1 MIYKGCIKNNS
12 MEEVDA
18 SILSF
23 FRQYKPQEFKVRGK
37 NKQELN
43 ELKAKQNGFIS
54 GEMKELN
61 RNSKNIINSD
71 ALVIDIDDCY
81 KSESELLEWARKLEN
96 QFIAYP
102 TISNGLK
109 GVRYRLIF
117 PLSKPV
123 EDAAIYSA
131 MVRFFSKEI
140 LRNIIRKPDTSN
152 ESWAQLMLLP
162 CITEYNTKDKIV
174 VNNGE
179 PYSYDEILD
188 AMKVNGYLNSKEN
201 YQGDAI
207 EMNSSDVDK
216 PIVQL
221 VKEWAEMHQEELQ
234 EYKPFLIPFLNI
246 KHNYQTKHISYN
258 TAIECVCALA
268 LGNDSWE
275 RDNVEKF
282 NKEKDKGRV
291 IKGTP
296 IESFFPTKL
305 EYELTVGIPER
316 LLFGDELEQALKLA
330 VEQAYEWEIEL
341 HQSNKPR
348 DSFRLSTAK
357 TVKMLMKYIP
367 FCEIGG
373 KLFMYQADEGIWT
386 MNENDVARLIAIIQ
400 PNASRNQI
408 EDISNQI
415 RLKAEKRSINTKSY
429 LIPCKNGIYNT
440 ETKTLEA
447 FSPDYVFLSKLAT
460 DYNPTIEMPLLD
472 GWWTPKDFI
481 KELSNNDIE
490 IETLL
495 YQVINDAAHPNY
507 SRKKAI
513 WLYGSG
519 SNGKSTYQDVIKN
532 IVGNDCYSTLKFN
545 EFSERFRLHA
555 LIGKSVNIGDDVNAG
570 VRVDDSSNFNS
581 IVTHDSV
588 TIEEKYKS
596 PYHTKLYCTLIQST
610 NEMPTIRNK
619 TDGTYRRMLIVPF
632 ENQFEDTPENW
643 EIKENYIKS
652 KEVLEWILAK
662 ALSMDFKQFINPNAS
677 KALLEE
683 YKADNDAI
691 LAFKQDVFDVLDDK
705 GACIVPLTPLFNL
718 YTIYCKKNKLRQER
732 ARTFNKVLK
741 ELLGDEWHKGT
752 SHFNRDNEAIFEEV
766 LSELHLDSDDVY
778 RKTQIGTQKS
788 WCKKGVV

>member
-18 SILSF
+18 AILSF
-23 FRQYKPQEFKVRGK
+23 FQQYEPEEFEVRGK
-37 NKQELN
+37 NKQELK
-43 ELKAKQNGFIS
+43 ELKEQQHGFIS

-61 RNSKNIINSD
+61 RNSKNIINRD

-81 KSESELLEWARKLEN
+81 KSESELLEWAARERKT

-140 LRNIIRKPDTSN
+140 LRNIIRKPDASN

-179 PYSYDEILD
+179 PYSYDDILK
-188 AMKVNGYLNSKEN
+188 AMKVNGYLNNKEN
-201 YQGDAI
+201 NQGDAI
-207 EMNSSDVDK
+207 EMDSSEVNK

-234 EYKPFLIPFLNI
+234 EYKPFITPFLNI

-258 TAIECVCALA
+258 TAIECIRALA

-305 EYELTVGIPER
+305 EHELTVGIPER
-316 LLFGDELEQALKLA
+316 LLFGDELTQAL
-330 VEQAYEWEIEL
+330 EQAYEMAL
-341 HQSNKPR
+341 HQSEKAR

-357 TVKMLMKYIP
+357 TVKMLMKYIR
-367 FCEIGG
+367 FCAIDD
-373 KLFMYQADEGIWT
+373 KLFMYQPDEGIWT
-386 MNENDVARLIAIIQ
+386 MNENDVARLIVIIQ
-400 PNASRNQI
+400 PNASTKQI

-415 RLKAEKRSINTKSY
+415 RLKAEKRSVDTERY
-429 LIPCKNGIYNT
+429 LVPCKNGIYNT
-440 ETKTLEA
+440 KTKTLEA
-447 FSPDYVFLSKLAT
+447 FSPNYVFLSKLAT
-460 DYNPTIEMPLLD
+460 DYNPTIEMPVLN
-472 GWWTPKDFI
+472 GWTPKGFI
-481 KELSNNDIE
+481 KELSNNDTE

-495 YQVINDAAHPNY
+495 YQVINDAVHPNY

-545 EFSERFRLHA
+545 EFSERFSLHA

-596 PYHTKLYCTLIQST
+596 PYHTTLYCTLIQST

-619 TDGTYRRMLIVPF
+619 TNGTYRRMLIVPF

-643 EIKENYIKS
+643 KIKENYIKS

-662 ALSMDFKQFINPNAS
+662 ALSMDFEQFINPNAS

-683 YKADNDAI
+683 YKANNDAI
-691 LAFKQDVFDVLDDK
+691 LAFKQDVFDVLDAK
-705 GACIVPLTPLFNL
+705 GAYIVPLAPLFDL
-718 YTIYCKKNKLRQER
+718 YTDYCKKNKLHQER
-732 ARTFNKVLK
+732 ARTFNKELEK
-741 ELLGDEWHKGT
+741 LLGDEWYKGT
-752 SHFNRDNEAIFEEV
+752 KHFNDENTRIFTDM
-766 LSELHLDSDDVY
+766 LCELNLNKIDEY
-778 RKTQIGTQKS
+778 MPKKMTQKS
-788 WCKKGVV
+788 WVKK

>member
-1 MIYKGCIKNNS
+1 MIYKGYIKNNS
-12 MEEVDA
+12 MEEINT

-23 FRQYKPQEFKVRGK
+23 FQRYEPQEFKVRGK
-37 NKQELN
+37 NEQELRK
-43 ELKAKQNGFIS
+43 LKARQRGFIS
-54 GEMKELN
+54 GKMKELN
-61 RNSKNIINSD
+61 RNSKNIINRD

-81 KSESELLEWARKLEN
+81 KSESELLEWACERKN

-123 EDAAIYSA
+123 EDAATYSA
-131 MVRFFSKEI
+131 MVQFFSEKI

-179 PYSYDEILD
+179 PYSYDDILK
-188 AMKVNGYLNSKEN
+188 AMKVNGYLNNKEN
-201 YQGDAI
+201 YPSDAI
-207 EMNSSDVDK
+207 EMNSSEVNE

-221 VKEWAEMHQEELQ
+221 VKEWAEMHQEEMQ
-234 EYKPFLIPFLNI
+234 DYDFFITPFLNI

-258 TAIECVCALA
+258 TAIECIRALA

-275 RDNVEKF
+275 RGNIEKF

-316 LLFGDELEQALKLA
+316 LLFGDELEQALELA
-330 VEQAYEWEIEL
+330 VEQEYEMAL
-341 HQSNKPR
+341 YQSEKAR

-357 TVKMLMKYIP
+357 TVKMLMKYIR
-367 FCEIGG
+367 FCAIDD
-373 KLFMYQADEGIWT
+373 KLFMYQPDEGIWT
-386 MNENDVARLIAIIQ
+386 MNENDIARLIAIIQ
-400 PNASRNQI
+400 DNASRNQI

-415 RLKAEKRSINTKSY
+415 RLKAEKRSVDTERY
-429 LIPCKNGIYNT
+429 LVPCKNGIYNT
-440 ETKTLEA
+440 KTKTLEA

-460 DYNPTIEMPLLD
+460 DYNPTIEMPVLLN
-472 GWWTPKDFI
+472 GWTPESFI
-481 KELSNNDIE
+481 KELSNNDTE

-495 YQVINDAAHPNY
+495 YQVINDAVHPNY

-545 EFSERFRLHA
+545 EFSERFRLHS
-555 LIGKSVNIGDDVNAG
+555 LIGKSVNIGDDINAG

-596 PYHTKLYCTLIQST
+596 PYHTTLYCTLIQST

-619 TDGTYRRMLIVPF
+619 TNGTYRRMLIVPF
-632 ENQFEDTPENW
+632 ENQFEDTPENG

-662 ALSMDFKQFINPNAS
+662 ALSMDFEQFINPNAS

-691 LAFKQDVFDVLDDK
+691 LAFKQDVFDVLVSK
-705 GACIVPLTPLFNL
+705 GADVVPLTPLFNL
-718 YTIYCKKNKLRQER
+718 YTIYCKKNKLRQEKQ
-732 ARTFNKVLK
+732 RTFNKELK
-741 ELLGDEWHKGT
+741 KLLGDEWHKGT
-752 SHFNRDNEAIFEEV
+752 KHFNGDNVAIFEEM

-778 RKTQIGTQKS
+778 RKTQIGTQKA
-788 WCKKGVV
+788 WYVKEG

>member
-1 MIYKGCIKNNS
+1 MIYIGKITNSS
-12 MEEVDA
+12 MEEVNT

-23 FRQYKPQEFKVRGK
+23 FQRYEPQEFKVRGK

-43 ELKAKQNGFIS
+43 ELKAKQHGFIS

-61 RNSKNIINSD
+61 RNSKNIINRD

-81 KSESELLEWARKLEN
+81 VSESELLKWARERKN

-131 MVRFFSKEI
+131 MIQFFSKKV
-140 LRNIIRKPDTSN
+140 LRDIIRKPDTSN

-179 PYSYDEILD
+179 PYSYDDILK

-201 YQGDAI
+201 YPSDAI
-207 EMNSSDVDK
+207 EMNSSEVNELV
-216 PIVQL
+216 VQL

-234 EYKPFLIPFLNI
+234 DYDFFIIPFLNI
-246 KHNYQTKHISYN
+246 KHNYQTKHINYN
-258 TAIECVCALA
+258 TAIECLCALA
-268 LGNDSWE
+268 LGNGSWE

-305 EYELTVGIPER
+305 EHELNIGIPES
-316 LLFGDELEQALKLA
+316 LLFGDELEQAL
-330 VEQAYEWEIEL
+330 EQAYEMVL
-341 HQSNKPR
+341 HQSEKTR

-357 TVKMLMKYIP
+357 TVKMLMEYIR
-367 FCEIGG
+367 FCTIDD
-373 KLFMYQADEGIWT
+373 KLFMYQPDKGIWT
-386 MNENDVARLIAIIQ
+386 MNENDIARLIATIQ
-400 PNASRNQI
+400 SNATIKQI

-415 RLKAEKRSINTKSY
+415 RLKAEKRSVDTERY
-429 LIPCKNGIYNT
+429 LVPCKNGIYNT
-440 ETKTLEA
+440 KTKTLDA
-447 FSPDYVFLSKLAT
+447 FSPNYVFLSKLAT
-460 DYNPTIEMPLLD
+460 DYNPTIEMPVLLN
-472 GWWTPKDFI
+472 GWTPESFI
-481 KELSNNDIE
+481 KELSNNDTE

-495 YQVINDAAHPNY
+495 YQVINDAVHPNY

-545 EFSERFRLHA
+545 EFSERFRLHS

-596 PYHTKLYCTLIQST
+596 PYHTTLYCTLIQST

-619 TDGTYRRMLIVPF
+619 TNGTYRRMLIVPF
-632 ENQFEDTPENW
+632 ENQFEDTPENG

-662 ALSMDFKQFINPNAS
+662 ALSMDFEQFINPNAS

-691 LAFKQDVFDVLDDK
+691 LAFKQDVFDVLVSK
-705 GACIVPLTPLFNL
+705 GADIVPLTPLFNL
-718 YTIYCKKNKLRQER
+718 YTIYCKKNKLRQEKQ
-732 ARTFNKVLK
+732 RTFNKELK
-741 ELLGDEWHKGT
+741 KLLGDEWHKGT
-752 SHFNRDNEAIFEEV
+752 KHFNGDNVAIFEEM

-778 RKTQIGTQKS
+778 RKTQIGTQKA
-788 WCKKGVV
+788 WYVKEG

>member
-23 FRQYKPQEFKVRGK
+23 FQQYEPEEFEVRGK
-37 NKQELN
+37 NKQELK
-43 ELKAKQNGFIS
+43 ELKEQQDGFIS

-61 RNSKNIINSD
+61 RNSKNIINRD
-71 ALVIDIDDCY
+71 ALIIDIDDCY
-81 KSESELLEWARKLEN
+81 KSESELLKWARELKN

-123 EDAAIYSA
+123 DDAATYSA
-131 MVRFFSKEI
+131 MIQFFSKKV

-179 PYSYDEILD
+179 PYSYDAILK
-188 AMKVNGYLNSKEN
+188 AMKANGYLNSKEN
-201 YQGDAI
+201 NQGDAI
-207 EMNSSDVDK
+207 EMNSSEVNELV
-216 PIVQL
+216 VQL

-234 EYKPFLIPFLNI
+234 DYDFFIIPFLNI
-246 KHNYQTKHISYN
+246 KHNYQTKHINYN
-258 TAIECVCALA
+258 TAIACLCALA
-268 LGNDSWE
+268 LGNGSWE

-305 EYELTVGIPER
+305 EHELTVGIPER
-316 LLFGDELEQALKLA
+316 LLFGDELEQALKLS

-341 HQSNKPR
+341 HQSNKTR

-357 TVKMLMKYIP
+357 TVNILMEYIP

-400 PNASRNQI
+400 PNASTKQI
-408 EDISNQI
+408 GDISNQI
-415 RLKAEKRSINTKSY
+415 RLKAEQRSVDTERY
-429 LIPCKNGIYNT
+429 LVPCKNGIYNT
-440 ETKTLEA
+440 KTKTLEA
-447 FSPDYVFLSKLAT
+447 FSPNYVFLSKLVT

-481 KELSNNDIE
+481 KELSNKDTE

-495 YQVINDAAHPNY
+495 YQVINDAVHPNY

-545 EFSERFRLHA
+545 EFSERFSLHA

-596 PYHTKLYCTLIQST
+596 PYHTTLYCTLVQST
-610 NEMPTIRNK
+610 NEMPTTRNK
-619 TDGTYRRMLIVPF
+619 SNGNYRRMLIVPF

-662 ALSMDFKQFINPNAS
+662 ALSMDFEQFINPNAS

-691 LAFKQDVFDVLDDK
+691 LAFKQDVFDVFVEK
-705 GACIVPLTPLFNL
+705 GVQTIPVATL
-718 YTIYCKKNKLRQER
+718 YEVYKAWCKRNNITSIRDRK
-732 ARTFNKVLK
+732 FNK
-741 ELLGDEWHKGT
+741 EL
-752 SHFNRDNEAIFEEV
+752 SEV
-766 LSELHLDSDDVY
+766 LGKKWKRAPQHFTKSQQSLFCEVLNELRLNKEVEIEANHS
-778 RKTQIGTQKS
+778 TQRA
-788 WCKKGVV
+788 WYV

>member
-23 FRQYKPQEFKVRGK
+23 FQQYEPEEFEVRGK
-37 NKQELN
+37 NKQELK
-43 ELKAKQNGFIS
+43 ELKEQQDGFIS

-61 RNSKNIINSD
+61 RNSKNIINRD
-71 ALVIDIDDCY
+71 ALIIDIDDCY
-81 KSESELLEWARKLEN
+81 KSESELLKWARELKN

-123 EDAAIYSA
+123 DDAATYSA
-131 MVRFFSKEI
+131 MIQFFSKKV

-179 PYSYDEILD
+179 PYSYDAILK
-188 AMKVNGYLNSKEN
+188 AMKANGYLNSKEN
-201 YQGDAI
+201 NQGDAI
-207 EMNSSDVDK
+207 EMNSSEVNELV
-216 PIVQL
+216 VQL

-234 EYKPFLIPFLNI
+234 DYDFFIIPFLNI
-246 KHNYQTKHISYN
+246 KHNYQTKHINYN
-258 TAIECVCALA
+258 TAIKCLCALA
-268 LGNDSWE
+268 LGNGSWE

-305 EYELTVGIPER
+305 EYELNIGIPER
-316 LLFGDELEQALKLA
+316 LLFGDELVQALELA
-330 VEQAYEWEIEL
+330 VEQEYEMAL
-341 HQSNKPR
+341 HQSNKTR

-357 TVKMLMKYIP
+357 TVNILMEYIP

-373 KLFMYQADEGIWT
+373 KLFMYQADKGIWT

-400 PNASRNQI
+400 PNASTPQI
-408 EDISNQI
+408 GDISNQI
-415 RLKAEKRSINTKSY
+415 RLKAEQRSVDTERY
-429 LIPCKNGIYNT
+429 LVPCKNGIYNT

-460 DYNPTIEMPLLD
+460 DYIPTIEMPLLD

-481 KELSNNDIE
+481 KELSNKDTE

-495 YQVINDAAHPNY
+495 YQVINDAVHPNH

-545 EFSERFRLHA
+545 EFSERFRLHS

-619 TDGTYRRMLIVPF
+619 TNGTYRRMLIVPF
-632 ENQFEDTPENW
+632 ENQFEDTSENW
-643 EIKENYIKS
+643 KIKEEYIKS

-662 ALSMDFKQFINPNAS
+662 ALSMDFEQFINPNAS

-691 LAFKQDVFDVLDDK
+691 LAFKQDVFDVLDAK
-705 GACIVPLTPLFNL
+705 GAYIVPLAPLFDL
-718 YTIYCKKNKLRQER
+718 YTDYCKKNKLHQER
-732 ARTFNKVLK
+732 ARTFNKVLEK
-741 ELLGDEWHKGT
+741 LLGDEWYKGT
-752 SHFNRDNEAIFEEV
+752 KHFNDENTRIFTDT
-766 LSELHLDSDDVY
+766 LCELNLNKIDEY
-778 RKTQIGTQKS
+778 MPKKMTQKS
-788 WCKKGVV
+788 WVKK

>member
-1 MIYKGCIKNNS
+1 MIYTGYIKNNS

-23 FRQYKPQEFKVRGK
+23 FQRYEPQEFKVRGK
-37 NKQELN
+37 NKQELK
-43 ELKAKQNGFIS
+43 ELKAQQDGFIS
-54 GEMKELN
+54 GKMKELN
-61 RNSKNIINSD
+61 RNSKNIINRD

-81 KSESELLEWARKLEN
+81 LSESELLKKAREIKN

-123 EDAAIYSA
+123 EDAATYSA
-131 MVRFFSKEI
+131 MVRFFSEKI

-162 CITEYNTKDKIV
+162 CITEYNKENKIV
-174 VNNGE
+174 INNGE
-179 PYSYDEILD
+179 PYSYDDILK
-188 AMKVNGYLNSKEN
+188 AMKVNGYLNNKEN
-201 YQGDAI
+201 YPSDAI
-207 EMNSSDVDK
+207 EMNSSDVNE

-221 VKEWAEMHQEELQ
+221 VKEWAEMHQEEMQ
-234 EYKPFLIPFLNI
+234 DYDFFIIPFLNI

-258 TAIECVCALA
+258 TAIECIRALA

-316 LLFGDELEQALKLA
+316 LLFGDELEQAL
-330 VEQAYEWEIEL
+330 EQAYEMAL
-341 HQSNKPR
+341 HQSEKTR

-357 TVKMLMKYIP
+357 TVKMLMEYIR
-367 FCEIGG
+367 FCTIDD
-373 KLFMYQADEGIWT
+373 KLFMYQPDKGIWT
-386 MNENDVARLIAIIQ
+386 MNEDDIARLIVIIQ
-400 PNASRNQI
+400 PNASTKQI

-415 RLKAEKRSINTKSY
+415 RLKSEKRSVDTERY
-429 LIPCKNGIYNT
+429 LVPCKNGIYNT
-440 ETKTLEA
+440 KTKTLEA
-447 FSPDYVFLSKLAT
+447 FSPNYVFLSKLAT
-460 DYNPTIEMPLLD
+460 DYNPTIEMPILN
-472 GWWTPKDFI
+472 GWTPESFI
-481 KELSNNDIE
+481 KELSNNDTE

-495 YQVINDAAHPNY
+495 YQVINDAVHPNY

-545 EFSERFRLHA
+545 EFPERFSLHA

-596 PYHTKLYCTLIQST
+596 PYHTTLYCTLIQST

-619 TDGTYRRMLIVPF
+619 TNGTYRRMLIVPF
-632 ENQFEDTPENW
+632 ENQFEDTPENG

-662 ALSMDFKQFINPNAS
+662 ALSMDFEQFINPNAS

-691 LAFKQDVFDVLDDK
+691 LAFKQDVFDVLVSK
-705 GACIVPLTPLFNL
+705 GADIVPLTPLFNL
-718 YTIYCKKNKLRQER
+718 YTIYCKKNKLRQEKQ
-732 ARTFNKVLK
+732 RTFNKELK
-741 ELLGDEWHKGT
+741 KLLGDEWHKGT
-752 SHFNRDNEAIFEEV
+752 KHFNGDNVAIFEEL

-778 RKTQIGTQKS
+778 RKTQIGTQKA
-788 WCKKGVV
+788 WYVKEG

>member
-1 MIYKGCIKNNS
+1 MIYKGHTKNNS
-12 MEEVDA
+12 MEEMDA

-23 FRQYKPQEFKVRGK
+23 FQRYEPQEFKVRGK
-37 NKQELN
+37 NKQELRK
-43 ELKAKQNGFIS
+43 LKAQQDGFIS
-54 GEMKELN
+54 GKMKELN
-61 RNSKNIINSD
+61 RNSKNIINRD

-81 KSESELLEWARKLEN
+81 KSESELLEWAARERKT

-123 EDAAIYSA
+123 EDAATYSA
-131 MVRFFSKEI
+131 MVQFFSEKI
-140 LRNIIRKPDTSN
+140 LCNIIRKPDTSN

-179 PYSYDEILD
+179 PYSYDDILK
-188 AMKVNGYLNSKEN
+188 AMKVNGYLNNKEN
-201 YQGDAI
+201 NQDDAI
-207 EMNSSDVDK
+207 EMNSSDVNELV
-216 PIVQL
+216 VQL
-221 VKEWAEMHQEELQ
+221 VKEWAEIHQKEMQ
-234 EYKPFLIPFLNI
+234 DYDFFITPFLNI

-258 TAIECVCALA
+258 TAIECIRALA

-305 EYELTVGIPER
+305 EHELTVGIPER
-316 LLFGDELEQALKLA
+316 LLFGDELTQAL
-330 VEQAYEWEIEL
+330 EQAYEMAL
-341 HQSNKPR
+341 HQSEKAR

-357 TVKMLMKYIP
+357 TVQILMKYIR
-367 FCEIGG
+367 FCAIDD
-373 KLFMYQADEGIWT
+373 KLFMYQPDEGIWT

-400 PNASRNQI
+400 PNASTKQI
-408 EDISNQI
+408 GDISNQI
-415 RLKAEKRSINTKSY
+415 RLKAEKRSVDTERY
-429 LIPCKNGIYNT
+429 LVPCKNGIYNT
-440 ETKTLEA
+440 KTKTLEA
-447 FSPDYVFLSKLAT
+447 FSPNYVFLSKLVT
-460 DYNPTIEMPLLD
+460 DYNPTIEMPVLN
-472 GWWTPKDFI
+472 GWTPESFI
-481 KELSNNDIE
+481 KELSNNDTE

-495 YQVINDAAHPNY
+495 YQVINDAVHPNY

-545 EFSERFRLHA
+545 EFSERFRLHS

-596 PYHTKLYCTLIQST
+596 PYHTTLYCTLIQST

-619 TDGTYRRMLIVPF
+619 TNGTYRRMLIVPF

-662 ALSMDFKQFINPNAS
+662 ALSMDFEQFINPNAS

-691 LAFKQDVFDVLDDK
+691 LAFKQDVFDVFVEN
-705 GACIVPLTPLFNL
+705 GVQTIPVATL
-718 YTIYCKKNKLRQER
+718 YEVYKAWCKRNNITAIRDRK
-732 ARTFNKVLK
+732 FNK
-741 ELLGDEWHKGT
+741 EL
-752 SHFNRDNEAIFEEV
+752 SEV
-766 LSELHLDSDDVY
+766 LGKKWKRDSKHFSKSQQSLFCEVLNELRLNKEVEVEANCS
-778 RKTQIGTQKS
+778 TQRA
-788 WCKKGVV
+788 WYV

>member
-61 RNSKNIINSD
+61 RNSKNIINRD

-131 MVRFFSKEI
+131 MIQFFSEKV

-179 PYSYDEILD
+179 PYSYDDILN
-188 AMKVNGYLNSKEN
+188 AMRKNGYLNSKEN
-201 YQGDAI
+201 YPSDAI

-216 PIVQL
+216 SIVQL
-221 VKEWAEMHQEELQ
+221 VKEWAEMHQKELQ
-234 EYKPFLIPFLNI
+234 EYKPFITPFLNI

-258 TAIECVCALA
+258 TAIECIRALA

-275 RDNVEKF
+275 RGNIEKF
-282 NKEKDKGRV
+282 NKEKDKGQV

-305 EYELTVGIPER
+305 EHEFTVGIPER
-316 LLFGDELEQALKLA
+316 LLFGDELEQALELA
-330 VEQAYEWEIEL
+330 VEQEYEMAL
-341 HQSNKPR
+341 YQSEKAR
-348 DSFRLSTAK
+348 DSFRLSIAK
-357 TVKMLMKYIP
+357 TVNILMEYIP

-481 KELSNNDIE
+481 KELSNKDTE

-596 PYHTKLYCTLIQST
+596 PYHTTLYCTLIQST

-619 TDGTYRRMLIVPF
+619 TNGTYRRMLIVPF
-632 ENQFEDTPENW
+632 ENQFEDTPENG